1 MLLIESVIIVAEL
14 LLATEPNLF
23 QLGGYF
29 PMSVVTLLLVALVFA
44 AWKAP
49 RKVKEIG
56 LLTLALGFL
65 WTVFGLIKHAEVMQ
79 EDIDFISIN
88 IAWAARKCWLI
99 PIAYSIIVYIVS
111 LVIHIIRNN
120 SDRSVRCWLKE
131 IGILSLALGLLWIP
145 VGLIRNCDYMTQ
157 SGDITPSAIWWGIK
171 NSLIPFAIS
180 LIVFIISEI
189 IRIVI
194 KPRNLTSD

>member
-1 MLLIESVIIVAEL
+1 MPILESAMNFLSWV
-14 LLATEPNLF
+14 PKLF
-23 QLGGYF
+23 QQGGYF
-29 PMSVVTLLLVALVFA
+29 PMSVVTILLIALLLA

-49 RKVKEIG
+49 ARVKEIG
-56 LLTLALGFL
+56 LITLSFGILWITIGTIKSGYTMQDEYLIVSPNLVWLGL
-65 WTVFGLIKHAEVMQ
+65 
-79 EDIDFISIN
+79 
-88 IAWAARKCWLI
+88 KCWLT
-99 PIAYSIIVYIVS
+99 PVAYSIIVYIIS
-111 LVIHIIRNN
+111 LVIRIFRKNP
-120 SDRSVRCWLKE
+120 DRPVLFWIK
-131 IGILSLALGLLWIP
+131 GISLLVLGLGLLWIP

-194 KPRNLTSD
+194 KPRNSTSDIG

>member
-1 MLLIESVIIVAEL
+1 MPILESAMNLLSWV
-14 LLATEPNLF
+14 PKLF
-23 QLGGYF
+23 QQGGYF
-29 PMSVVTLLLVALVFA
+29 PMSVVTILLIALLLA

-49 RKVKEIG
+49 AWVKEIG
-56 LLTLALGFL
+56 LITLAFGIL
-65 WTVFGLIKHAEVMQ
+65 WITIGTIKSGYTMQDEYLLVSPNVVWSGL
-79 EDIDFISIN
+79 
-88 IAWAARKCWLI
+88 KCWLT
-99 PIAYSIIVYIVS
+99 PVAYSIIVYIIS
-111 LVIHIIRNN
+111 LVIRIFRKNP
-120 SDRSVRCWLKE
+120 DRSVLFWVK
-131 IGILSLALGLLWIP
+131 GISLLVLGLGLLWIP

-194 KPRNLTSD
+194 KPRNSTSDIG